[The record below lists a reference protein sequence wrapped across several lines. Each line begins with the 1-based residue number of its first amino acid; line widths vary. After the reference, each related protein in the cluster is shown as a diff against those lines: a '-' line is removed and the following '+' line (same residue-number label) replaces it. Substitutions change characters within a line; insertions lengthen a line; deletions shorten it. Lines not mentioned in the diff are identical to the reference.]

1 MTVKELV
8 FKLNQLPQNL
18 EVCIEDAEIDDWSD
32 IKKVSVEEGH
42 DNKSYVII
50 SSYPEN

>member
-32 IKKVSVEEGH
+32 IEKVSAGSLTYNNLYFCAE
-42 DNKSYVII
+42 
-50 SSYPEN
+50 